1 MSEPGIDIVR
11 VFDAPRERIWAEWTE
26 PERFADW
33 YGGPQAEIP
42 LATVTMDVRAG
53 GRWSLT
59 MLFGPREI
67 HWRGVYR
74 EVVPPE
80 RLVFTVTDIPGDD
93 DPDELVIVDLIDL
106 GDGRTEMRFQQRG
119 GGLGPDGYERA
130 KSGWS
135 TFFDY
140 VDQRLVTP

>member
-80 RLVFTVTDIPGDD
+80 RLVFTVTDIPGED

-130 KSGWS
+130 KSGWG

-140 VDQRLVTP
+140 LDQRLVTP

>member
-1 MSEPGIDIVR
+1 MSEPGIDIIR

-74 EVVPPE
+74 EVVPPQ

-119 GGLGPDGYERA
+119 GGMGPDGYERA
-130 KSGWS
+130 KSGWG

>member
-1 MSEPGIDIVR
+1 MSEPGIDIIR

-80 RLVFTVTDIPGDD
+80 RLVFTVTDIPGED

-130 KSGWS
+130 KSGWG

>member
-119 GGLGPDGYERA
+119 GGLSPDGYERA
-130 KSGWS
+130 KSGWG
-135 TFFDY
+135 TFFD
-140 VDQRLVTP
+140 RLDERLLAG